1 MEKPV
6 GDAVSTSNP
15 YIISCTPAAPINRHR
30 LPALTRM
37 NFSKNL
43 LESPAYLRQ
52 RVKNSVMENPMDKS
66 SKHMNRLVDRVMQ
79 ETRYV
84 RNENTDEH
92 KERIKSAVADALK
105 DSRDENCLPPPT
117 NYFKTWQL
125 AEDKSGIKRGTKRD
139 ENCLP
144 PPTNYFKTWQL
155 AEDTSGIKR
164 GIKRGTKRLPHARLE
179 LATLGS

>member
-1 MEKPV
+1 
-6 GDAVSTSNP
+6 
-15 YIISCTPAAPINRHR
+15 
-30 LPALTRM
+30 
-37 NFSKNL
+37 
-43 LESPAYLRQ
+43 
-52 RVKNSVMENPMDKS
+52 MDKS

-155 AEDTSGIKR
+155 AEDKSGIKRGTKRDENCLPPPTNYFKTWQLAEDKSGIKR